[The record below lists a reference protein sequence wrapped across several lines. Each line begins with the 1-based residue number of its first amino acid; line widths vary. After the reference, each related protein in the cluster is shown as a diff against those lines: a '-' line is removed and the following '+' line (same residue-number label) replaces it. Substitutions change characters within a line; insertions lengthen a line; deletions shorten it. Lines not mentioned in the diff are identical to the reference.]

1 MFQVWAWGSGACLG
15 SGKPDSI
22 SLLPRLV
29 EDLSQLRVVDIAAG
43 DSHCVALTHDNEVGT
58 NKVNT

>member
-1 MFQVWAWGSGACLG
+1 LG

-29 EDLSQLRVVDIAAG
+29 DDLSQLRVVDIEAG
-43 DSHCVALTHDNEVGT
+43 DSHCLALTHDNEASF
-58 NKVNT
+58 NMNILNIFQFQKI